1 MISVGLNHNTHSANR
16 MKVTYQY
23 RLEPESSQK
32 LILNE
37 WLRICR
43 YWYNRQLG
51 ERFSWWENNRHAVN
65 SCPIFVTRLP
75 ELLDR
80 PNYYSQKLQLPV
92 IKKDLSIVQWSGEL
106 LDFKSVDSTVLQDVC
121 KRVDKAFE
129 RFVIGDSKGFRSGK
143 PRFKTEASF
152 KTMTFATANNEWI
165 KLKRINWLYIRL
177 PKLGMFKVRMH
188 RPIPDGF
195 TLKQI
200 SVTKKADG
208 WYIQMVLEDVTIP
221 NQTTAKCALREYP
234 RGHFRAKSADLSYP
248 RGELREFIPNWD
260 NSMGIDAVLQGD
272 DYLATSEGEKLSS
285 LKPLRKNQAKLDR
298 ISIKRNRR
306 KRRSKPRRK
315 LAKREAKQH
324 QKIARSR
331 KDFQYKTAH
340 KLVRTGKK
348 FFFYEDLNLKGL
360 TRRNKTKQDENGSY
374 LPNGQSAKSG
384 LNKSWADGAFGQ
396 FFEIL
401 QRIAEK
407 AGAVAVSQN
416 PQYTSMILSYR
427 NEIIFTDCSIREYWD
442 EKNTL
447 MVDRDINSAVNL
459 KRLGLGIFPSIK
471 RRSAK
476 LDIVGT
482 MDDSTTK
489 EILHTLK
496 KGCWKPTL

>member
-1 MISVGLNHNTHSANR
+1 MRI
-16 MKVTYQY
+16 TYQY
-23 RLEPESSQK
+23 RLEPESNQK
-32 LILNE
+32 LMLNQ

-65 SCPIFVTRLP
+65 SCPIFVTSLP

-129 RFVIGDSKGFRSGK
+129 RFVIGDSSGKRSGK

-152 KTMTFATANNEWI
+152 KTMTFAAAKNEWI
-165 KLKRINWLYIRL
+165 KLIRKNWLYIRL
-177 PKLGMFKVRMH
+177 PKLGQVKVRMH

-200 SVTKKADG
+200 SITKKADG
-208 WYIQMVLEDVTIP
+208 WYIQMVLSDVSIPSQTI
-221 NQTTAKCALREYP
+221 NV
-234 RGHFRAKSADLSYP
+234 
-248 RGELREFIPNWD
+248 IPSWD
-260 NSMGIDAVLQGD
+260 NSIGLDAVLQDD
-272 DYLATSEGEKLSS
+272 DYLATSDGEKLPS
-285 LKPLRKNQAKLDR
+285 LKPLRKNQVKLNR
-298 ISIKRNRR
+298 ISVKRNKR
-306 KRRSKPRRK
+306 KRGSKPRRK

-360 TRRNKTKQDENGSY
+360 TQRNKAKQDKDGAY

-401 QRIAEK
+401 KCIAEK
-407 AGAVAVSQN
+407 AGAVAISHN
-416 PQYTSMILSYR
+416 PQYTSMVLCYR
-427 NEIIFTDCSIREYWD
+427 NEIIFTDWSIRQYWD
-442 EKNTL
+442 EQNAL
-447 MVDRDINSAVNL
+447 IVDRDINAAINL

-471 RRSAK
+471 RRSGK

-489 EILHTLK
+489 EILHTLQ

>member
-1 MISVGLNHNTHSANR
+1 M
-16 MKVTYQY
+16 
-23 RLEPESSQK
+23 
-32 LILNE
+32 
-37 WLRICR
+37 
-43 YWYNRQLG
+43 G
-51 ERFSWWENNRHAVN
+51 ERFSWWENNRHAAN

-106 LDFKSVDSTVLQDVC
+106 LDFKSVDSTVLQLVC

-129 RFVIGDSKGFRSGK
+129 RFIIGDSSGKRSGK

-165 KLKRINWLYIRL
+165 KLTRKNWLYIRL

-188 RPIPDGF
+188 RPILDGF
-195 TLKQI
+195 ILKQVSI
-200 SVTKKADG
+200 TKKADG
-208 WYIQMVLEDVTIP
+208 WYAQIVLEDITIP
-221 NQTTAKCALREYP
+221 SQTT
-234 RGHFRAKSADLSYP
+234 
-248 RGELREFIPNWD
+248 ELIPSWV
-260 NSMGIDAVLQGD
+260 NSIGIDAVLQGD
-272 DYLATSEGEKLSS
+272 NYLATSEGEKLPS

-298 ISIKRNRR
+298 ISTKRNRR
-306 KRRSKPRRK
+306 KRGSKSRRK

-340 KLVRTGKK
+340 EIVRTGKK

-407 AGAVAVSQN
+407 AGAVAISQK
-416 PQYTSMILSYR
+416 PQYSSMILSYR
-427 NEIIFTDCSIREYWD
+427 NEVIFTDCSIREYWD
-442 EKNTL
+442 EQNTL
-447 MVDRDINSAVNL
+447 MVDRDINAAVNL

-471 RRSAK
+471 RRSGK
-476 LDIVGT
+476 IDIVGT

-496 KGCWKPTL
+496 KGCWKPTLTASGKCRSMSRAKSRKTSELTISRKLGNR

>member
-1 MISVGLNHNTHSANR
+1 

-23 RLEPESSQK
+23 RLEPISNQK

-80 PNYYSQKLQLPV
+80 PHYYSQKLQLPV
-92 IKKDLSIVQWSGEL
+92 IKKDLNTVQWSGEL

-129 RFVIGDSKGFRSGK
+129 RFVIGDSSGKRSGK

-165 KLKRINWLYIRL
+165 KLIRLNWLYIRL

-188 RPIPDGF
+188 RHIPDGF
-195 TLKQI
+195 NLKQI

-208 WYIQMVLEDVTIP
+208 WYIQMRLEDVSVP
-221 NQTTAKCALREYP
+221 NQTA
-234 RGHFRAKSADLSYP
+234 
-248 RGELREFIPNWD
+248 EFIPNWD

-272 DYLATSEGEKLSS
+272 DYLATSEGGKLPS

-298 ISIKRNRR
+298 ISVKRN
-306 KRRSKPRRK
+306 KRQRGSKFRRK

-331 KDFQYKTAH
+331 QDFQYKTAH
-340 KLVRTGKK
+340 KLVRSGKK

-360 TRRNKTKQDENGSY
+360 TRRNKTKQDDNGIY
-374 LPNGQSAKSG
+374 LPNRQSAKSG

-401 QRIAEK
+401 ECIAAK
-407 AGAVAVSQN
+407 AGANAISQN
-416 PQYTSMILSYR
+416 PQYTSMVLSYR

-442 EKNTL
+442 EQNSL
-447 MVDRDINSAVNL
+447 MVDRDINASVNL

-471 RRSAK
+471 RRSGK

-489 EILHTLK
+489 EILHTLHRAV
-496 KGCWKPTL
+496 GSLHLPLAEV

>member
-1 MISVGLNHNTHSANR
+1 MIGVGLNHNTHLVNR
-16 MKVTYQY
+16 MKITYQY

-121 KRVDKAFE
+121 SRVDQAFD
-129 RFVIGDSKGFRSGK
+129 RFVIGDSSGKRSGK

-152 KTMTFATANNEWI
+152 KTITFATANNEWI

-188 RPIPDGF
+188 RPMPDGF
-195 TLKQI
+195 TLKQV

-208 WYIQMVLEDVTIP
+208 WYIQMVLSDVTIP
-221 NQTTAKCALREYP
+221 SQTT
-234 RGHFRAKSADLSYP
+234 
-248 RGELREFIPNWD
+248 EFIPNWD

-272 DYLATSEGEKLSS
+272 DYLATSEGEKLPS
-285 LKPLRKNQAKLDR
+285 LKPLRKNQSKLDR
-298 ISIKRNRR
+298 VSIKRNRR
-306 KRRSKPRRK
+306 KRGSKSRRK

-340 KLVRTGKK
+340 KIVRTGKK
-348 FFFYEDLNLKGL
+348 FFFYENLNLKGL

-401 QRIAEK
+401 ECIAAK
-407 AGAVAVSQN
+407 AGAVAISQN
-416 PQYTSMILSYR
+416 PQYSSMILSYR

-442 EKNTL
+442 EQNSL
-447 MVDRDINSAVNL
+447 MVDRDINAGINL

-471 RRSAK
+471 RRSGK

-489 EILHTLK
+489 EILHTLHRAV
-496 KGCWKPTL
+496 GSLHCNRLGSV